1 METKQKRTLN
11 FISKKEFKSLMSNFS
26 FLFLINIANYIF
38 PLLTI
43 PYLVRILGIE
53 KFGLLSFA
61 TSIITYFMILSDYGF
76 NLSATKEISI
86 NRNKRDKINEI
97 FSSVMILKVIIM
109 VIGFIILLLI
119 LLLTPRFNTYWYIFL
134 FSYGNVLGQVLFP
147 IWFFQGLEKMKVV
160 SILNIISKCIF
171 TIAIFL
177 FIKKESDFFLVPIFS
192 SLGFVVI
199 GLVSLFIVVFKY
211 KVSFIPQK
219 KSNLY
224 KYLKDGWSLF
234 ISNISVTLYTTTT
247 ITFLGF
253 YTNNTI
259 VGYYSVADKIISVV
273 RSIISPVSQVLYP
286 YLCNLSQENPRKVLD
301 INKKLAIYGGFVMLI
316 CSVVIYFFASNI
328 MFLIFHNKDS
338 ESIGVLKIL
347 AIIPF
352 LVFLH
357 TVFALFTMI
366 VFGKN
371 KEYRRIIVSAAVLN
385 LVLCCIT
392 IPLFGFIGAAIASVI
407 VETYLLFRYVLYT
420 ETHHLKIFDAK
431 SSNTIIS
438 IKNRFIFFNNK

>member
-1 METKQKRTLN
+1 MFKLN
-11 FISKKEFKSLMSNFS
+11 FGPLKELKSLMSNFS

-61 TSIITYFMILSDYGF
+61 TSIITYFMIFSDYGF

-86 NRNKRDKINEI
+86 HRDDKDKINEI
-97 FSSVMILKVIIM
+97 FSAVFILKVAI
-109 VIGFIILLLI
+109 VSIGFILLLPI
-119 LLLTPRFNTYWYIFL
+119 VLLVPKFNVYWYIFI
-134 FSYGNVLGQVLFP
+134 FTYGNVIGQLLFP
-147 IWFFQGLEKMKVV
+147 VWFFQGLEKMKVI

-177 FIKKESDFFLVPIFS
+177 FVKKESDFMLVPIFS
-192 SLGFVVI
+192 SLGFIVI
-199 GLVSLFIVVFKY
+199 GIVSLIIVFFKFGI
-211 KVSFIPQK
+211 SFVPQNK
-219 KSNLY
+219 IILI

-273 RSIISPVSQVLYP
+273 RSVTAPISQVLFP
-286 YLCNLSQENPRKVLD
+286 YLCNLSQNSPQKVLD
-301 INKKLAIYGGFVMLI
+301 INKKLAIYGGVVMLFV
-316 CSVVIYFFASNI
+316 SAVIYFFAADI
-328 MFLIFHNKDS
+328 MFLLFHKRDL
-338 ESIGVLKIL
+338 ESIEVLRIL

-352 LVFLH
+352 LTFLH

-366 VFGKN
+366 VFGRN
-371 KEYRRIIVSAAVLN
+371 KEYRIIIVSAAIMN

-392 IPLFGFIGAAIASVI
+392 IPLFGFIGAAIAVVI
-407 VETYLLFRYVLYT
+407 VEAYLLIRYVLYT
-420 ETHHLKIFDAK
+420 ENHNLKLFNTN
-431 SSNTIIS
+431 SNNII
-438 IKNRFIFFNNK
+438 NVE